1 MWAFANIATEERL
14 EYRDALIKLG
24 VLEEV
29 ARQLGR
35 PVKRAL
41 YVRTAV
47 WLISNL
53 LKGTPFPPFRQVD
66 NNYTQSEN
74 E

>member
-1 MWAFANIATEERL
+1 MWAFANIASEERL

-29 ARQLGR
+29 ARQLCR

-47 WLISNL
+47 WLISSL
-53 LKGTPFPPFRQVD
+53 LKGAPFPPFRQV
-66 NNYTQSEN
+66 NTYYILK
-74 E
+74 